1 MIFPS
6 CMDMRLAEFVDGEL
20 NGADRLMVVEHLR
33 DCPSCSA
40 EVEDLR
46 EVGDR
51 LRQQAPMPVE
61 PLAGLAGGVVARV
74 RAERALSWRGM
85 LDRAVDG
92 WHWMLVGSS
101 ALGAAAA
108 TTVLVA
114 ALLHFGPEPSR
125 EDSIAGLMTT
135 PPVSVLSSGEG
146 ALYISSANGDTASV
160 RRGMLVMYLD
170 LVAPEGR
177 LRDPDSLSENEWE
190 LARKLVLEIK
200 RGLQPASVRAS
211 RPVGAAVTTPLPAE
225 VSIRFVTTTGVSAK
239 GL

>member
-6 CMDMRLAEFVDGEL
+6 CLDMRLAEFVDGEL

-33 DCPSCSA
+33 DCPGCSA
-40 EVEDLR
+40 EVDDLR
-46 EVGDR
+46 ELGER
-51 LRQQAPMPVE
+51 LRLQAPVLTE
-61 PLAGLAGGVVARV
+61 PLAGLAGGVVARI
-74 RAERALSWRGM
+74 RAERALSWRGL

-92 WHWMLVGSS
+92 WHWLLVGSS
-101 ALGAAAA
+101 ALGAATA
-108 TTVLVA
+108 TTVLLA
-114 ALLHFGPEPSR
+114 ALLHFGPQPSR
-125 EDSIAGLMTT
+125 DDSIAGMMTT
-135 PPVSVLSSGEG
+135 PPLSVLSSGEG
-146 ALYISSANGDTASV
+146 ALYISSRSSDTASV

-190 LARKLVLEIK
+190 LARKLAAEIQ
-200 RGLQPASVRAS
+200 RGLQPVRV
-211 RPVGAAVTTPLPAE
+211 RFGEPVGANVSTPLPAD